1 MKRLACLLL
10 ACLTALALAACG
22 AKKPQAI
29 SLFAMDTYMT
39 LAAYGDSADEALT
52 AASREINRLEAIL
65 SRTID
70 TSDISRLNAG
80 ETVAVQQE
88 TRELLTRALAL
99 ADETGG
105 TFDMTVAPLVALWG
119 ITSDAPHVPAQEEID
134 ALLPL
139 VGGEHVHMDG
149 GVTLD
154 EGCAV
159 DLGGIA
165 KGYASQQV
173 ADIFRAYDVTSAVV
187 SLGGNVYV
195 CGSKPDG
202 SVWNV
207 GIQDPAASGYAA
219 TVALT
224 DCFAVTSGGYQ
235 RYFEAADGTVYQHII
250 DPATGYP
257 VQSDLL
263 SVSIVTRRSA
273 GAPPG
278 VSFRSRAASV
288 LTSWVYQHILD
299 PRTGRPADSD
309 LLSVTVISDDGTAAD
324 AYSTAL
330 YVMGEQEA
338 VSFWRAHG
346 GFELILIT
354 ADGRLLYT
362 PGLSD
367 AITAPEGCAY
377 DFQPIAA

>member
-10 ACLTALALAACG
+10 ACLTVLALAACG
-22 AKKPQAI
+22 AKKPQEI

-39 LAAYGDSADEALT
+39 LSAYGDNAGEALT
-52 AASREINRLEAIL
+52 AASQEINRLEATL

-80 ETVAVQQE
+80 EAVSVQQE
-88 TRELLTRALAL
+88 TRELLLRALSL
-99 ADETGG
+99 AEETGG
-105 TFDMTVAPLVALWG
+105 AFDVTVAPLVALWG
-119 ITSDAPHVPAQEEID
+119 ITSDAPHVPTQEEIA

-139 VGGEHVHMDG
+139 VGGEHVHMDDA
-149 GVTLD
+149 VTLD
-154 EGCAV
+154 TGCAV

-165 KGYASQQV
+165 KGYASGQV
-173 ADIFRAYDVTSAVV
+173 AHILRAYDVTSAVV

-195 CGSKPDG
+195 CGSRPDG
-202 SVWNV
+202 APWNV
-207 GIQDPAASGYAA
+207 GIQDPAGTGYAA

-235 RYFEAADGTVYQHII
+235 RYFVAEDGT
-250 DPATGYP
+250 
-257 VQSDLL
+257 
-263 SVSIVTRRSA
+263 
-273 GAPPG
+273 
-278 VSFRSRAASV
+278 
-288 LTSWVYQHILD
+288 VYQHILD
-299 PRTGRPADSD
+299 PRTGCPADSD

-346 GFELILIT
+346 GFDLILIT

-367 AITAPEGCAY
+367 AITAPEDCAY
-377 DFQPIAA
+377 DFQPIAAQPAA

>member
-1 MKRLACLLL
+1 MKRLTCLLL
-10 ACLTALALAACG
+10 ACLTALALTACG
-22 AKKPQAI
+22 TEKPQEI

-39 LAAYGDSADEALT
+39 LAAYGDNADEALT
-52 AASREINRLEAIL
+52 AASREINRLEATL

-70 TSDISRLNAG
+70 TSDVSRLNAG
-80 ETVAVQQE
+80 EAVEVQPE
-88 TRELLTRALAL
+88 TRALLERAL
-99 ADETGG
+99 TLSDETGG

-119 ITSDAPHVPAQEEID
+119 ITSDAPRVPSQAEID

-139 VGGEHVHMDG
+139 VGGEHVHMDDA
-149 GVTLD
+149 VTLD

-173 ADIFRAYDVTSAVV
+173 ADILRAHGVTSAVV

-202 SVWNV
+202 TPWNV
-207 GIQDPAASGYAA
+207 GVQDPAASGYAA
-219 TVALT
+219 IVALT
-224 DCFAVTSGGYQ
+224 DRFAVTSGGYQ
-235 RYFEAADGTVYQHII
+235 RYFEAADGTVY
-250 DPATGYP
+250 
-257 VQSDLL
+257 
-263 SVSIVTRRSA
+263 R
-273 GAPPG
+273 
-278 VSFRSRAASV
+278 
-288 LTSWVYQHILD
+288 HILD

-309 LLSVTVISDDGTAAD
+309 LLSVTIISDDGTAAD

-367 AITAPEGCAY
+367 AITKPEDCAY
-377 DFQPIAA
+377 DFQLLTTEPAA

>member
-10 ACLTALALAACG
+10 ACLTVLALVACG
-22 AKKPQAI
+22 AKKPQEI

-39 LAAYGDSADEALT
+39 LSAYGDNAGEALT
-52 AASREINRLEAIL
+52 AASQEINRLEATL

-80 ETVAVQQE
+80 AAVSVQQE
-88 TRELLTRALAL
+88 TRELLLRALAL

-105 TFDMTVAPLVALWG
+105 TFDMTVAPLVTLWG
-119 ITSDAPHVPAQEEID
+119 ITSDAPHVPTQEEID

-139 VGGEHVHMDG
+139 VGGEHVHMDTE
-149 GVTLD
+149 VTLD
-154 EGCAV
+154 TGCAV

-165 KGYASQQV
+165 KGYASGQV
-173 ADIFRAYDVTSAVV
+173 AHILRAYDVTSAVV

-195 CGSKPDG
+195 CGSRPDG
-202 SVWNV
+202 APWNV
-207 GIQDPAASGYAA
+207 GIQDPSGTGYAA

-235 RYFEAADGTVYQHII
+235 RYFVAEDGT
-250 DPATGYP
+250 
-257 VQSDLL
+257 
-263 SVSIVTRRSA
+263 
-273 GAPPG
+273 
-278 VSFRSRAASV
+278 
-288 LTSWVYQHILD
+288 VYQHILD

-338 VSFWRAHG
+338 VSFWRTHG
-346 GFELILIT
+346 GFDLILIT

-367 AITAPEGCAY
+367 AITAPEDCAY
-377 DFQPIAA
+377 DFQPIAAQPAA

>member
-10 ACLTALALAACG
+10 ACLTVLALAACG
-22 AKKPQAI
+22 AQKPQEI

-39 LAAYGDSADEALT
+39 LAAYGDNAGEALT
-52 AASREINRLEAIL
+52 AASQEINRLEATH

-70 TSDISRLNAG
+70 TSDVSRLNAG

-88 TRELLTRALAL
+88 TRELLTRALSL
-99 ADETGG
+99 AEETGG
-105 TFDMTVAPLVALWG
+105 AFDVTVAPLVTLWG
-119 ITSDAPHVPAQEEID
+119 ITSDAPHVPTQEEID

-139 VGGEHVHMDG
+139 VGGEHVHMDTE
-149 GVTLD
+149 VTLD

-165 KGYASQQV
+165 KGYASGQV
-173 ADIFRAYDVTSAVV
+173 AHILRAYDVTSAVV

-195 CGSKPDG
+195 CGSRPDG
-202 SVWNV
+202 APWNV
-207 GIQDPAASGYAA
+207 GIQDPSGTGYAA

-224 DCFAVTSGGYQ
+224 DCFAITSGGYQ
-235 RYFEAADGTVYQHII
+235 RYFVAEDGT
-250 DPATGYP
+250 
-257 VQSDLL
+257 
-263 SVSIVTRRSA
+263 
-273 GAPPG
+273 
-278 VSFRSRAASV
+278 
-288 LTSWVYQHILD
+288 VYQHILD
-299 PRTGRPADSD
+299 PRTGCPADSD

-338 VSFWRAHG
+338 VSFWRTHG
-346 GFELILIT
+346 GFDLILIT

-362 PGLSD
+362 PELAD
-367 AITAPEGCAY
+367 TITAPEGCAY
-377 DFQPIAA
+377 DFHPIIAQPAA

>member
-10 ACLTALALAACG
+10 ACLTVLALAACR
-22 AKKPQAI
+22 AKKPQEI

-39 LAAYGDSADEALT
+39 LSAYGDNAGEALT
-52 AASREINRLEAIL
+52 AASQEINRLEATL

-80 ETVAVQQE
+80 EAVSVQQE
-88 TRELLTRALAL
+88 TRELLLRALAL

-119 ITSDAPHVPAQEEID
+119 ITSDAPHVPTQEEID

-139 VGGEHVHMDG
+139 VGGEHVHMDTE
-149 GVTLD
+149 VTLD

-165 KGYASQQV
+165 KGYASGQV
-173 ADIFRAYDVTSAVV
+173 AHILRAYDVTSAVV

-195 CGSKPDG
+195 CGSRPDG
-202 SVWNV
+202 APWNV
-207 GIQDPAASGYAA
+207 GIQDPAGTGYAA

-235 RYFEAADGTVYQHII
+235 RYFVAEDGT
-250 DPATGYP
+250 
-257 VQSDLL
+257 
-263 SVSIVTRRSA
+263 
-273 GAPPG
+273 
-278 VSFRSRAASV
+278 
-288 LTSWVYQHILD
+288 VYQHILD
-299 PRTGRPADSD
+299 PRTGCPADSD

-346 GFELILIT
+346 GFDLILIT

-367 AITAPEGCAY
+367 AITAPEDCAY
-377 DFQPIAA
+377 DFQPIAAQPAA

>member
-10 ACLTALALAACG
+10 ACLTALSLTACG
-22 AKKPQAI
+22 APKAQEV
-29 SLFAMDTYMT
+29 SLFVMDTYMT
-39 LAAYGDSADEALT
+39 LSAYGDSAEEALA
-52 AASREINRLEAIL
+52 AASREINRLESTL
-65 SRTID
+65 SRTIAA
-70 TSDISRLNAG
+70 SDVSRLNAG
-80 ETVAVQQE
+80 ETVTVQKE
-88 TRELLTRALAL
+88 TRELLERALAL
-99 ADETGG
+99 SDETGG
-105 TFDMTVAPLVALWG
+105 AFDMTVAPLVSLWG
-119 ITSDAPHVPAQEEID
+119 ITSDAPHVPSQEEID

-149 GVTLD
+149 SIVSLD
-154 EGCAV
+154 AGCAV

-173 ADIFRAYDVTSAVV
+173 ADILQAHGVTSAVV

-195 CGSKPDG
+195 CGTKPDG
-202 SVWNV
+202 SAWNV
-207 GIQDPAASGYAA
+207 GIQDPASSGYAA

-235 RYFEAADGTVYQHII
+235 RYYVAEDGTVYQHII
-250 DPATGYP
+250 
-257 VQSDLL
+257 
-263 SVSIVTRRSA
+263 
-273 GAPPG
+273 
-278 VSFRSRAASV
+278 
-288 LTSWVYQHILD
+288 D

-346 GFELILIT
+346 GFDLILIT

-362 PGLSD
+362 PELAD
-367 AITAPEGCAY
+367 TITAPEGCAY
-377 DFQPIAA
+377 DFQPIIAQPAA

>member
-22 AKKPQAI
+22 AQKPQEI

-39 LAAYGDSADEALT
+39 LSAYGDNAGEALT
-52 AASREINRLEAIL
+52 AASQEINRLEATL

-80 ETVAVQQE
+80 EAVSVQQE
-88 TRELLTRALAL
+88 TRELLLRALSL
-99 ADETGG
+99 AEETGG
-105 TFDMTVAPLVALWG
+105 TFDVTVAPLVTLWG
-119 ITSDAPHVPAQEEID
+119 ITSDAPHVPTQEEID

-139 VGGEHVHMDG
+139 VGSDHVRMDTE
-149 GVTLD
+149 VTLD
-154 EGCAV
+154 DGCAV

-165 KGYASQQV
+165 KGYASRQV
-173 ADIFRAYDVTSAVV
+173 AHILRAYGVTSAVV

-195 CGSKPDG
+195 CGSRPDG
-202 SVWNV
+202 APWNV
-207 GIQDPAASGYAA
+207 GIQDPSGTGYAA

-235 RYFEAADGTVYQHII
+235 RYFVAEDGT
-250 DPATGYP
+250 
-257 VQSDLL
+257 
-263 SVSIVTRRSA
+263 
-273 GAPPG
+273 
-278 VSFRSRAASV
+278 
-288 LTSWVYQHILD
+288 VYQHILD

-330 YVMGEQEA
+330 YVMGKQEA
-338 VSFWRAHG
+338 VSFWRTHG
-346 GFELILIT
+346 GFDLILIT

-367 AITAPEGCAY
+367 AITKPEDCAY
-377 DFQPIAA
+377 DFQLLTAQPAA

>member
-10 ACLTALALAACG
+10 ACLTVLALAACG
-22 AKKPQAI
+22 AKKPQEI

-39 LAAYGDSADEALT
+39 LAAYGDNAGEALT
-52 AASREINRLEAIL
+52 AASQEINRLEATL

-70 TSDISRLNAG
+70 TSDVSRLNAG
-80 ETVAVQQE
+80 EAVAVQQE

-119 ITSDAPHVPAQEEID
+119 ITSDAPHVPTQEEID

-139 VGGEHVHMDG
+139 VGGEHVHMDDA
-149 GVTLD
+149 VTLD
-154 EGCAV
+154 TGCAV

-165 KGYASQQV
+165 KGYASGQV
-173 ADIFRAYDVTSAVV
+173 AHILRAYDVTSAVV

-195 CGSKPDG
+195 CGSRPDG
-202 SVWNV
+202 APWNV
-207 GIQDPAASGYAA
+207 GIQDPAGTGYAA

-235 RYFEAADGTVYQHII
+235 RYFVAEDGT
-250 DPATGYP
+250 
-257 VQSDLL
+257 
-263 SVSIVTRRSA
+263 
-273 GAPPG
+273 
-278 VSFRSRAASV
+278 
-288 LTSWVYQHILD
+288 VYQHILD

-346 GFELILIT
+346 GFDLILIT

-367 AITAPEGCAY
+367 AITAPEDCAY
-377 DFQPIAA
+377 DFQPIAAQPAA

>member
-1 MKRLACLLL
+1 MKRLTCLLL
-10 ACLTALALAACG
+10 ACLTALALTACG
-22 AKKPQAI
+22 TEKPQEI

-39 LAAYGDSADEALT
+39 LAAYGDNADEALT
-52 AASREINRLEAIL
+52 AASREINRLEATL

-70 TSDISRLNAG
+70 TSDVSRLNAG
-80 ETVAVQQE
+80 EAVEVQPE
-88 TRELLTRALAL
+88 TRALLERAL
-99 ADETGG
+99 TLSDETGG

-119 ITSDAPHVPAQEEID
+119 ITSDAPRVPSQEEID

-139 VGGEHVHMDG
+139 VGGGHVHMDEA
-149 GVTLD
+149 VTLD

-173 ADIFRAYDVTSAVV
+173 ADILRAHGVTSAVV

-202 SVWNV
+202 TPWNV
-207 GIQDPAASGYAA
+207 GVQDPAASGYAA
-219 TVALT
+219 IVALT

-235 RYFEAADGTVYQHII
+235 RYFEAADGTVY
-250 DPATGYP
+250 
-257 VQSDLL
+257 
-263 SVSIVTRRSA
+263 R
-273 GAPPG
+273 
-278 VSFRSRAASV
+278 
-288 LTSWVYQHILD
+288 HILD

-309 LLSVTVISDDGTAAD
+309 LLSVTIISDDGTAAD

-367 AITAPEGCAY
+367 AITKPEDCAY
-377 DFQPIAA
+377 DFQLLTAQPAA

>member
-1 MKRLACLLL
+1 MKSRASLFLTVLLL
-10 ACLTALALAACG
+10 ALSLTACG
-22 AKKPQAI
+22 APKAQEV

-39 LAAYGDSADEALT
+39 LSAYGDSAEEALA
-52 AASREINRLEAIL
+52 AASREINRLESTL
-65 SRTID
+65 SRTIAA
-70 TSDISRLNAG
+70 SDVSRLNAG
-80 ETVAVQQE
+80 ETVTVQKE
-88 TRELLTRALAL
+88 TRELLERALAL
-99 ADETGG
+99 SDETGG
-105 TFDMTVAPLVALWG
+105 AFDMTVAPLVSLWG
-119 ITSDAPHVPAQEEID
+119 ITSDSPRVPSQAEID

-139 VGGEHVHMDG
+139 VGYEHVHQSEFCSIS
-149 GVTLD
+149 LD
-154 EGCAV
+154 AGCAV

-173 ADIFRAYDVTSAVV
+173 ADILQAHGVTSAVV

-195 CGSKPDG
+195 CGAKPDG
-202 SVWNV
+202 SAWNV
-207 GIQDPAASGYAA
+207 GIQDPTSSGYAA

-235 RYFEAADGTVYQHII
+235 RYYVAQDGTVYQHII
-250 DPATGYP
+250 
-257 VQSDLL
+257 
-263 SVSIVTRRSA
+263 
-273 GAPPG
+273 
-278 VSFRSRAASV
+278 
-288 LTSWVYQHILD
+288 D

-362 PGLSD
+362 PELAD
-367 AITAPEGCAY
+367 TITAPEGCAY
-377 DFQPIAA
+377 DFQPIIAQPAA

>member
-1 MKRLACLLL
+1 MKRFAATLL
-10 ACLTALALAACG
+10 ACLTALSLTGCG
-22 AKKPQAI
+22 AAQPAEL

-39 LAAYGDSADEALT
+39 FVAIGDGADDVL
-52 AASREINRLEAIL
+52 SDL
-65 SRTID
+65 SRTVNSLEASLSRTVD
-70 TSDISRLNAG
+70 TSEVSLLNRDG
-80 ETVAVQQE
+80 SAVWDEDGAQLLSWALQHSQE
-88 TRELLTRALAL
+88 TDGA
-99 ADETGG
+99 
-105 TFDMTVAPLVALWG
+105 FDITIAPLVELWG
-119 ITSDAPHVPAQEEID
+119 ITSDSPRVPSQEEID

-139 VGGEHVHMDG
+139 VGYEHVHQSAYYNIS
-149 GVTLD
+149 LD

-235 RYFEAADGTVYQHII
+235 RYFEAADGTVYQHI
-250 DPATGYP
+250 
-257 VQSDLL
+257 
-263 SVSIVTRRSA
+263 
-273 GAPPG
+273 
-278 VSFRSRAASV
+278 
-288 LTSWVYQHILD
+288 LD

-367 AITAPEGCAY
+367 AITAPEGCTY

>member
-1 MKRLACLLL
+1 MKRLTCLLL
-10 ACLTALALAACG
+10 ACLTALALTACG
-22 AKKPQAI
+22 TEKPQEI

-39 LAAYGDSADEALT
+39 LAAYGDNADEALT
-52 AASREINRLEAIL
+52 AASREINRLEATL

-70 TSDISRLNAG
+70 TSDVSRLNAG
-80 ETVAVQQE
+80 EAVEVQPE
-88 TRELLTRALAL
+88 TRALLERAL
-99 ADETGG
+99 TLSDETGG

-119 ITSDAPHVPAQEEID
+119 ITSDAPRVPSQEEID

-139 VGGEHVHMDG
+139 VGGGHVHMDEA
-149 GVTLD
+149 VTLD

-173 ADIFRAYDVTSAVV
+173 ADILRAHGVTSAVV

-202 SVWNV
+202 TPWNV
-207 GIQDPAASGYAA
+207 GVQDPAASGYAA
-219 TVALT
+219 IVALT

-235 RYFEAADGTVYQHII
+235 RYFEAADGTVY
-250 DPATGYP
+250 
-257 VQSDLL
+257 
-263 SVSIVTRRSA
+263 R
-273 GAPPG
+273 
-278 VSFRSRAASV
+278 
-288 LTSWVYQHILD
+288 HILD

-309 LLSVTVISDDGTAAD
+309 LLSVTIISDDGTAAD

-367 AITAPEGCAY
+367 AITKPEDCAY
-377 DFQPIAA
+377 DFQLLTTEPAA

>member
-1 MKRLACLLL
+1 MKRLTCLLL
-10 ACLTALALAACG
+10 ACLTALALTACG
-22 AKKPQAI
+22 TEKPQEI

-39 LAAYGDSADEALT
+39 LAAYGDNADEALT
-52 AASREINRLEAIL
+52 AASREINRLEATL

-70 TSDISRLNAG
+70 TSDVSRLNAG
-80 ETVAVQQE
+80 EAVEVQPE
-88 TRELLTRALAL
+88 TRALLERAL
-99 ADETGG
+99 TLSDETGG

-119 ITSDAPHVPAQEEID
+119 ITSDAPRVPSQAEID

-139 VGGEHVHMDG
+139 VGGEHVHMDDA
-149 GVTLD
+149 VTLD
-154 EGCAV
+154 TGCAV

-173 ADIFRAYDVTSAVV
+173 ADILRAHGVTSAVV

-202 SVWNV
+202 TPWNV
-207 GIQDPAASGYAA
+207 GVQDPAASGYAA
-219 TVALT
+219 IVALT
-224 DCFAVTSGGYQ
+224 DRFAVTSGGYQ
-235 RYFEAADGTVYQHII
+235 RYFEAADGTVY
-250 DPATGYP
+250 
-257 VQSDLL
+257 
-263 SVSIVTRRSA
+263 R
-273 GAPPG
+273 
-278 VSFRSRAASV
+278 
-288 LTSWVYQHILD
+288 HILD

-309 LLSVTVISDDGTAAD
+309 LLSVTIISDDGTAAD

-367 AITAPEGCAY
+367 AITKPEDCAY
-377 DFQPIAA
+377 DFQLLTTEPAA

>member
-1 MKRLACLLL
+1 M
-10 ACLTALALAACG
+10 
-22 AKKPQAI
+22 
-29 SLFAMDTYMT
+29 
-39 LAAYGDSADEALT
+39 
-52 AASREINRLEAIL
+52 
-65 SRTID
+65 
-70 TSDISRLNAG
+70 
-80 ETVAVQQE
+80 VVQPE
-88 TRELLTRALAL
+88 TRALLERAL
-99 ADETGG
+99 TLSDETGG

-119 ITSDAPHVPAQEEID
+119 ITSDAPRVPSQEEID

-139 VGGEHVHMDG
+139 VGGAHVHMDDA
-149 GVTLD
+149 VTLD
-154 EGCAV
+154 AGCAV

-173 ADIFRAYDVTSAVV
+173 ADILRAHGVTSAVV

-202 SVWNV
+202 TPWNV
-207 GIQDPAASGYAA
+207 GIQDPAGSGYAA
-219 TVALT
+219 IVSLT
-224 DCFAVTSGGYQ
+224 DRFAVTSGGYQ
-235 RYFEAADGTVYQHII
+235 RYFEAADGTVY
-250 DPATGYP
+250 
-257 VQSDLL
+257 
-263 SVSIVTRRSA
+263 R
-273 GAPPG
+273 
-278 VSFRSRAASV
+278 
-288 LTSWVYQHILD
+288 HILD

-309 LLSVTVISDDGTAAD
+309 LLSVTIISDDGTAAD

-367 AITAPEGCAY
+367 AITKPEDCAY
-377 DFQPIAA
+377 DFQLLTAQPAA

>member
-1 MKRLACLLL
+1 MKRLTCLLL
-10 ACLTALALAACG
+10 ACLTALTLTACG
-22 AKKPQAI
+22 AEKPQEI

-52 AASREINRLEAIL
+52 AASREINRLEATL

-70 TSDISRLNAG
+70 TSDVSRLNAG
-80 ETVAVQQE
+80 EAVVVQPE
-88 TRELLTRALAL
+88 TRALLERAMTL
-99 ADETGG
+99 SNETGG

-119 ITSDAPHVPAQEEID
+119 ITSDAPRVPSQEEID

-139 VGGEHVHMDG
+139 VGSEHVHMDDA
-149 GVTLD
+149 VTLD
-154 EGCAV
+154 TGCAV

-173 ADIFRAYDVTSAVV
+173 ADILRAHGVTSAVV

-202 SVWNV
+202 TPWNV
-207 GIQDPAASGYAA
+207 GIQDPAGSGYAA
-219 TVALT
+219 MVSLT
-224 DCFAVTSGGYQ
+224 DRFAVTSGGYQ
-235 RYFEAADGTVYQHII
+235 RYFEAEDGTVY
-250 DPATGYP
+250 
-257 VQSDLL
+257 
-263 SVSIVTRRSA
+263 R
-273 GAPPG
+273 
-278 VSFRSRAASV
+278 
-288 LTSWVYQHILD
+288 HILD

-309 LLSVTVISDDGTAAD
+309 LLSVTIISDDGTAAD

-367 AITAPEGCAY
+367 AITEPEDCAY
-377 DFQPIAA
+377 DFQLLTAQPAA

>member
-22 AKKPQAI
+22 AKKPQEI

-70 TSDISRLNAG
+70 TSDVSRLNAG

-154 EGCAV
+154 EGCA
-159 DLGGIA
+159 
-165 KGYASQQV
+165 
-173 ADIFRAYDVTSAVV
+173 
-187 SLGGNVYV
+187 
-195 CGSKPDG
+195 
-202 SVWNV
+202 
-207 GIQDPAASGYAA
+207 
-219 TVALT
+219 
-224 DCFAVTSGGYQ
+224 
-235 RYFEAADGTVYQHII
+235 
-250 DPATGYP
+250 
-257 VQSDLL
+257 
-263 SVSIVTRRSA
+263 
-273 GAPPG
+273 
-278 VSFRSRAASV
+278 
-288 LTSWVYQHILD
+288 
-299 PRTGRPADSD
+299 
-309 LLSVTVISDDGTAAD
+309 
-324 AYSTAL
+324 
-330 YVMGEQEA
+330 
-338 VSFWRAHG
+338 
-346 GFELILIT
+346 
-354 ADGRLLYT
+354 
-362 PGLSD
+362 
-367 AITAPEGCAY
+367 Y

>member
-10 ACLTALALAACG
+10 ACLTVLALAACG
-22 AKKPQAI
+22 AQKPQEVA
-29 SLFAMDTYMT
+29 LFAMDTYMT
-39 LAAYGDSADEALT
+39 LSAYGDNAGEALT
-52 AASREINRLEAIL
+52 AASQEINRLEATL

-80 ETVAVQQE
+80 AAVSVQQE
-88 TRELLTRALAL
+88 TRELLLRALSL
-99 ADETGG
+99 AEETGG
-105 TFDMTVAPLVALWG
+105 AFDVTVAPLVTLWG
-119 ITSDAPHVPAQEEID
+119 ITSDAPHVPTQEEID

-139 VGGEHVHMDG
+139 VGGEHVHMDDA
-149 GVTLD
+149 VTLD
-154 EGCAV
+154 TGCAV

-173 ADIFRAYDVTSAVV
+173 ADILQAHGVTSAVV

-195 CGSKPDG
+195 CGAKPDG
-202 SVWNV
+202 SAWNV
-207 GIQDPAASGYAA
+207 GIQDPTSSGYAA

-235 RYFEAADGTVYQHII
+235 RYYVAEDGTVYQHII
-250 DPATGYP
+250 
-257 VQSDLL
+257 
-263 SVSIVTRRSA
+263 
-273 GAPPG
+273 
-278 VSFRSRAASV
+278 
-288 LTSWVYQHILD
+288 D

-362 PGLSD
+362 PELAD
-367 AITAPEGCAY
+367 TITAPEGCAY
-377 DFQPIAA
+377 DFQPIIAQPAA

>member
-1 MKRLACLLL
+1 M
-10 ACLTALALAACG
+10 
-22 AKKPQAI
+22 
-29 SLFAMDTYMT
+29 
-39 LAAYGDSADEALT
+39 
-52 AASREINRLEAIL
+52 
-65 SRTID
+65 
-70 TSDISRLNAG
+70 
-80 ETVAVQQE
+80 QQE
-88 TRELLTRALAL
+88 TRELLLRALSL
-99 ADETGG
+99 AEETGG
-105 TFDMTVAPLVALWG
+105 AFDVTVAPLVTLWG
-119 ITSDAPHVPAQEEID
+119 ITSDAPHVPTQEEID

-139 VGGEHVHMDG
+139 VGSDHVHMDTE
-149 GVTLD
+149 VTLD
-154 EGCAV
+154 QGCAV

-165 KGYASQQV
+165 KGYASLQV
-173 ADIFRAYDVTSAVV
+173 AHILRAYGVTSAVV

-195 CGSKPDG
+195 CGSRPDG
-202 SVWNV
+202 APWNV

-235 RYFEAADGTVYQHII
+235 RYFVAEDGT
-250 DPATGYP
+250 
-257 VQSDLL
+257 
-263 SVSIVTRRSA
+263 
-273 GAPPG
+273 
-278 VSFRSRAASV
+278 
-288 LTSWVYQHILD
+288 VYQHILD

-346 GFELILIT
+346 GFDLILIT

-367 AITAPEGCAY
+367 AITAPEDCAY
-377 DFQPIAA
+377 DFQPIAAQPAA

>member
-1 MKRLACLLL
+1 MKRLVCLLL

-22 AKKPQAI
+22 AQKPQEVA
-29 SLFAMDTYMT
+29 LFAMDTYMT
-39 LAAYGDSADEALT
+39 LSAYGDNAGEALT
-52 AASREINRLEAIL
+52 AASQEINRLEATL

-80 ETVAVQQE
+80 EAVSVQQE
-88 TRELLTRALAL
+88 TRELLLRALAL

-105 TFDMTVAPLVALWG
+105 TFDVTVAPLVTLWG
-119 ITSDAPHVPAQEEID
+119 ITSDAPHVPTQEEID

-139 VGGEHVHMDG
+139 VGSEHVHMDG
-149 GVTLD
+149 SIVSLD
-154 EGCAV
+154 AGCAV

-173 ADIFRAYDVTSAVV
+173 ADILQAHGVTSAVV

-202 SVWNV
+202 TPWNV

-219 TVALT
+219 MVALT

-235 RYFEAADGTVYQHII
+235 RYFEAEDGT
-250 DPATGYP
+250 
-257 VQSDLL
+257 
-263 SVSIVTRRSA
+263 
-273 GAPPG
+273 
-278 VSFRSRAASV
+278 
-288 LTSWVYQHILD
+288 VYQHILD
-299 PRTGRPADSD
+299 PRT
-309 LLSVTVISDDGTAAD
+309 VTVISDDGTAAD

-346 GFELILIT
+346 GFDLILIT

-367 AITAPEGCAY
+367 AITAPEDCAY